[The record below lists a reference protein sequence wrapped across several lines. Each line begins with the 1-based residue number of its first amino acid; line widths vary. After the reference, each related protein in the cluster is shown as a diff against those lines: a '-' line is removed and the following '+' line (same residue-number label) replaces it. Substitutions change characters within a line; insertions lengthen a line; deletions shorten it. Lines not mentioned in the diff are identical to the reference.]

1 MLAIVYLLLMVALGD
16 AIGRRFLPFL
26 SIPHRLASAFLCGLL
41 FSSWF
46 TYLVGYIF
54 AESASPMF
62 WANAVF
68 FVVAISVI
76 YFLNR
81 NTQEAG
87 PTTSIDTSETEFVRW
102 DWVVLGLF
110 FVFGLWMMFRTF
122 TIEDGNIAFGHHQY
136 PDFGSTVSI
145 MQSFAYGNNFPTE
158 YPHFSGD
165 RIRYHFL
172 FYFQAGNLEYLGLNP
187 AAASNVLSVFS
198 LTSLLILVMT
208 MGSLLFRSRVAGRIG
223 AALFFFHGSLAFIPF
238 FIANPSTSAVMEKL
252 SKMTMYL
259 NSGFPYRGEDWGV
272 WSQNVFLNQ
281 RHFTSSIAIFLLVLI
296 FLYIRNREKS
306 ETVAEPV
313 IEPTPPQEATE
324 STPEPVAELTTKKS
338 RKLKKVVEVVAEPST
353 EGEEIVDAGST
364 EPTLENE
371 DAAED
376 TSGNEPEVKEETD
389 TKPADSA
396 PSPFAHYLP
405 YIFAGIL
412 LGLLPMWNGPV
423 YLTAAVIL
431 AAFLLLFPLRRELI
445 VTGITAAILGLPQ
458 VLYLTS
464 GLRPAG
470 YSMFRWGFV
479 IDNAGFFDVLY
490 YTFFTFGFKWVLIAL
505 ALYFASGLQ
514 RRFLAAAF
522 MVFPLTYCF
531 RFSEEVLA
539 NHKFLNIWLIIAN
552 VFVAF
557 ALVKL
562 WNMKSGSS
570 TIPTR
575 VAAIVLG
582 ILITIG
588 GAIDLVP
595 VWNSY
600 FIKMKYV
607 DDPLVEWTRANTPPR
622 SVFLSQK
629 YINHQLLL
637 AGRRLFYGD
646 PYYAWSAGYDTR
658 AREALAKRMFE
669 TRDPNELLAL
679 VKENKI
685 DYIAIDD
692 MIRNSQNFLSR
703 HNEDIVAKYFPLV
716 FTDEKRDYANIK
728 IYKVPDDLRAVD
740 TSASPPTELP
750 AQPAVAP
757 AEGTVFEATEGNR
770 PGQLARPRGIAVD
783 ASGNI
788 FVADTNNARVQKF
801 DPSGK
806 YLSSF
811 GERGNAAGQFEEPN
825 GVAVD
830 AAGSI
835 YVTDAKNHKLLRLK
849 ADGQFD
855 KEWSGPGAG
864 NFYGPR
870 DLVIGPNKLIYV
882 IDQGGTRICKLDPA
896 ADTWT
901 TWGTGGSGERQFN
914 EPSGITIG
922 GGNVFVA
929 DANNDRV
936 QVFDLEGKFLRQ
948 FAVPAWEKSSG
959 NYPDVAYDEAKNLI
973 YVTSGR
979 TNEVLVFDAEGRQID
994 SIRVAGDSTFNNPSS
1009 LLVQIDG
1016 KARRLLVLNTGSSRV
1031 VQVEITSAK

>member
-1 MLAIVYLLLMVALGD
+1 MVALGD

-46 TYLVGYIF
+46 TYIIGYLLS
-54 AESASPMF
+54 ESSSPMF
-62 WANAVF
+62 WANAIF
-68 FVVAISVI
+68 FAVSIALI

-81 NTQEAG
+81 GTQDAG
-87 PTTSIDTSETEFVRW
+87 PTTTIDSSETEFTRW
-102 DWVVLGLF
+102 DWTVVGIF
-110 FVFGLWMMFRTF
+110 FLFGLWMMFRTF
-122 TIEDGNIAFGHHQY
+122 TIEDGLIAFGHHQY

-187 AAASNVLSVFS
+187 AAANNVLSVFS

-238 FIANPSTSAVMEKL
+238 LMANPSTAAITDKL

-296 FLYIRNREKS
+296 FLYIRNREKAEAVIAPQTEPIVLREAS
-306 ETVAEPV
+306 VTDDEPV
-313 IEPTPPQEATE
+313 TELKTKKARKGKKVEPEALEKVEDIETPKAAPTEEPEGDVVETTDEAETE
-324 STPEPVAELTTKKS
+324 SADK
-338 RKLKKVVEVVAEPST
+338 
-353 EGEEIVDAGST
+353 
-364 EPTLENE
+364 
-371 DAAED
+371 
-376 TSGNEPEVKEETD
+376 KEEARRAESG
-389 TKPADSA
+389 PN
-396 PSPFAHYLP
+396 SPFGHYLP

-431 AAFLLLFPLRRELI
+431 APFLLLFPLRKELI
-445 VTGITAAILGLPQ
+445 ITGITAAILGLPQ
-458 VLYLTS
+458 VIYLTS

-470 YSMFRWGFV
+470 YSLFRWGFV
-479 IDNAGFFDVLY
+479 IDEAGFFDVLY
-490 YTFFTFGFKWVLIAL
+490 YTFFTFGFKWVLIAI

-562 WNMKSGSS
+562 WNLKIASS
-570 TIPTR
+570 TLPTR
-575 VAAIVLG
+575 LAAIVLG
-582 ILITIG
+582 LLITIG

-600 FIKMKYV
+600 FIKMKYQ
-607 DDPLVEWTRANTPPR
+607 DDPLVEWARTNTAPR

-646 PYYAWSAGYDTR
+646 PYYAWSAGYDTP

-669 TRDPNELLAL
+669 TRDPNELLSL
-679 VKENKI
+679 LKENKI

-692 MIRNSQNFLSR
+692 MIRNSQNFLNR
-703 HNEDIVAKYFPLV
+703 HNEDMVAKYFPLV
-716 FTDEKRDYANIK
+716 FNDEKKEYANIK
-728 IYKVPDDLRAVD
+728 IYKVPESITAVD
-740 TSASPPTELP
+740 PSNPIPQATAD
-750 AQPAVAP
+750 VV
-757 AEGTVFEATEGNR
+757 AEGTVFQATEGNQ
-770 PGQLARPRGIAVD
+770 PGQLGRPRGITVDAAGNIYVADTGNARIQKFDTTGKFLATYGERGEAAGQLMEPNGIAVD
-783 ASGNI
+783 AS
-788 FVADTNNARVQKF
+788 
-801 DPSGK
+801 
-806 YLSSF
+806 
-811 GERGNAAGQFEEPN
+811 
-825 GVAVD
+825 
-830 AAGSI
+830 GSI
-835 YVTDAKNHKLLRLK
+835 YVTDAKSHKLLRFK
-849 ADGQFD
+849 GDGQFD
-855 KEWSGPGAG
+855 KEWTGPSAG

-870 DLVIGPNKLIYV
+870 DLVIGPNKSVYV
-882 IDQGGTRICKLDPA
+882 IDQGGTRICRLDTA

-901 TWGTGGSGERQFN
+901 NWGSGGSGDGQFN

-922 GGNVFVA
+922 GGNVFVT

-936 QVFDLEGKFLRQ
+936 QVFDLEGKFIRQ
-948 FAVPAWEKSSG
+948 FAVTAWEKSSG
-959 NYPDVAYDEAKNLI
+959 NYPDVAYDENKKLI
-973 YVTSGR
+973 YVSSGK
-979 TNEVLVFDAEGRQID
+979 TNEVLVFDAEGRQVD
-994 SIRVAGDSTFNNPSS
+994 SLKVAGESTFSNPSS
-1009 LLVQIDG
+1009 VVIQAEG
-1016 KARRLLVLNTGSSRV
+1016 KSRRLLIMNTASSKVLKVDLET
-1031 VQVEITSAK
+1031 KK

>member
-46 TYLVGYIF
+46 TYLVGYLF
-54 AESASPMF
+54 SESASPMF

-68 FVVAISVI
+68 FAVAIALI
-76 YFLNR
+76 YLLNR
-81 NTQEAG
+81 STAAKD
-87 PTTSIDTSETEFVRW
+87 PSATIDTSETAFVRS
-102 DWVVLGLF
+102 DWIVLGLF

-122 TIEDGNIAFGHHQY
+122 TIEDGLIAFGHHQY

-187 AAASNVLSVFS
+187 AAANNVLSVFS
-198 LTSLLILVMT
+198 LTSLLALVMT
-208 MGSLLFRSRVAGRIG
+208 MGTLLFRSRVAGRIG

-238 FIANPSTSAVMEKL
+238 LIANPSTAAVMDKL

-281 RHFTSSIAIFLLVLI
+281 RHFSSSIAIFLLVLI
-296 FLYIRNREKS
+296 FLYIRNRERVEAPAEPHFES
-306 ETVAEPV
+306 VPLQDATETSAEPV
-313 IEPTPPQEATE
+313 VELVTKKAKKKKKGV
-324 STPEPVAELTTKKS
+324 EPVEDPAIEKKDEENIDGQSAELTS
-338 RKLKKVVEVVAEPST
+338 ESEVVT
-353 EGEEIVDAGST
+353 EEVSEALD
-364 EPTLENE
+364 
-371 DAAED
+371 D
-376 TSGNEPEVKEETD
+376 SGTARTQSQFTQYV
-389 TKPADSA
+389 
-396 PSPFAHYLP
+396 P
-405 YIFAGIL
+405 YVFAGLL

-431 AAFLLLFPLRRELI
+431 APFLLLFPLRKELI
-445 VTGITAAILGLPQ
+445 ITGITAAILGLPQ
-458 VLYLTS
+458 VIYLTS

-470 YSMFRWGFV
+470 YSIFRWGFV

-505 ALYFASGLQ
+505 ALYFASGMQ
-514 RRFLAAAF
+514 RKFLAAVF

-539 NHKFLNIWLIIAN
+539 NHKFLNVWLIIAN

-562 WNMKSGSS
+562 WNLKSGSS

-575 VAAIVLG
+575 FAAIILG
-582 ILITIG
+582 LLITIG

-607 DDPLVEWTRANTPPR
+607 DDPLVEWARANTAPR

-646 PYYAWSAGYDTR
+646 PYYAWSAGYDTP

-669 TRDPNELLAL
+669 TRDANELLAL

-692 MIRNSQNFLSR
+692 MIRNAPGFVTKV
-703 HNEDIVAKYFPLV
+703 NEDIVAKYFPLV
-716 FTDEKRDYANIK
+716 FDDVKKEYANIK
-728 IYKVPDDLRAVD
+728 IYKVPENINAID
-740 TSASPPTELP
+740 TSAAPPIDPVER
-750 AQPAVAP
+750 AP
-757 AEGTVFEATEGNR
+757 VEGTVFQTSEGNQ
-770 PGQLARPRGIAVD
+770 PGQLNRPRGIAVD
-783 ASGNI
+783 TVGNI
-788 FVADTNNARVQKF
+788 FIADTGNSRFQKF
-801 DPSGK
+801 D
-806 YLSSF
+806 
-811 GERGNAAGQFEEPN
+811 AAGKFTAAFGTKGSSEGQLEEPN
-825 GVAVD
+825 GIAID
-830 AAGSI
+830 ASGNI
-835 YVTDAKNHKLLRLK
+835 YVTDAKNHKLLRFK
-849 ADGQFD
+849 ADGQFE

-870 DLVIGPNKLIYV
+870 DLTIGPNKLIYV
-882 IDQGGTRICKLDPA
+882 IDQGGTRMCRFDPA

-901 TWGTGGSGERQFN
+901 TWGSGGSGESQFN

-922 GGNVFVA
+922 GGNVFVT

-936 QVFDLEGKFLRQ
+936 QVFDFEGKFVRQ
-948 FAVPAWEKSSG
+948 FAVPVWEKASG
-959 NYPDVAYDEAKNLI
+959 NYPDAAYDEAKKLL

-979 TNEVLVFDAEGRQID
+979 TNEVIVFDGEGRQVE
-994 SIRVAGDSTFNNPSS
+994 SLRVAGDVAFSNPSS
-1009 LLVQIDG
+1009 LIIQTEG
-1016 KARRLLVLNTGSSRV
+1016 KARRLLILNTGSSRV
-1031 VQVEITSAK
+1031 LKVDLEVKK

>member
-1 MLAIVYLLLMVALGD
+1 MVALGD

-46 TYLVGYIF
+46 TYLIGYFF

-68 FVVAISVI
+68 FAVAIALI

-81 NTQEAG
+81 STQNAG
-87 PTTSIDTSETEFVRW
+87 PTTTIDPSETEFTRW
-102 DWVVLGLF
+102 DWTVVVVF
-110 FVFGLWMMFRTF
+110 FIFGLWMMFRTF
-122 TIEDGNIAFGHHQY
+122 TIEDGQIAFGHHQY

-187 AAASNVLSVFS
+187 AAANNVLSVFS
-198 LTSLLILVMT
+198 LTSLLMLVMT
-208 MGSLLFRSRVAGRIG
+208 MGTLLFRSRVAGRIG

-238 FIANPSTSAVMEKL
+238 LIANPSTAAVMDKL

-296 FLYIRNREKS
+296 FLYIRNREKAEAAIATLTETIALREAAVS
-306 ETVAEPV
+306 ESEPV
-313 IEPTPPQEATE
+313 
-324 STPEPVAELTTKKS
+324 SELKPKKA
-338 RKLKKVVEVVAEPST
+338 KKGKKVEQAAQEKVEDTETAEAATADDS
-353 EGEEIVDAGST
+353 EVKIDGEETSNT
-364 EPTLENE
+364 EA
-371 DAAED
+371 DAAA
-376 TSGNEPEVKEETD
+376 KES
-389 TKPADSA
+389 KQPVVPANSTF
-396 PSPFAHYLP
+396 SPYLP

-431 AAFLLLFPLRRELI
+431 APFLLLFPLRKELI
-445 VTGITAAILGLPQ
+445 ITGITAAILGLPQ

-490 YTFFTFGFKWVLIAL
+490 YTFFTFGFKWVLIAI

-539 NHKFLNIWLIIAN
+539 NHKFLNVWLIIAN

-562 WNMKSGSS
+562 WNLKSGSS
-570 TIPTR
+570 TIPAR
-575 VAAIVLG
+575 IAAIVLG
-582 ILITIG
+582 LLITIG

-607 DDPLVEWTRANTPPR
+607 DDPLVEWARANTAPR
-622 SVFLSQK
+622 SIFLSQK

-646 PYYAWSAGYDTR
+646 PYYAWSAGYDTP

-669 TRDPNELLAL
+669 TRDANELFSLL
-679 VKENKI
+679 KENKI
-685 DYIAIDD
+685 DYVAIDD
-692 MIRNSQNFLSR
+692 MIRNNPGFVTKV
-703 HNEDIVAKYFPLV
+703 NEDIVAKYFPLV
-716 FTDEKRDYANIK
+716 FNDEKKEYANIK
-728 IYKVPDDLRAVD
+728 IYKVPEQLGAVD
-740 TSASPPTELP
+740 PTAANLP
-750 AQPAVAP
+750 AAKASP
-757 AEGTVFEATEGNR
+757 AEGTVFQAVEGNQ
-770 PGQLARPRGIAVD
+770 PGQLGRPRGITVD
-783 ASGNI
+783 AAGNI
-788 FVADTNNARVQKF
+788 YVADTGNSRVQKF
-801 DPSGK
+801 DVAGK
-806 YLSSF
+806 FLASY
-811 GERGNAAGQFEEPN
+811 GERGDAAGQLQEPN
-825 GVAVD
+825 GVAID
-830 AAGSI
+830 ASGSI
-835 YVTDAKNHKLLRLK
+835 YVTDAKLHKLLRFK
-849 ADGQFD
+849 SDGQFE
-855 KEWSGPGAG
+855 KEWTGPSAG

-870 DLVIGPNKLIYV
+870 DIVIGPNKLIYL
-882 IDQGGTRICKLDPA
+882 IDQGGTRICRLDVG
-896 ADTWT
+896 ADSWT
-901 TWGTGGSGERQFN
+901 MWGSAGSGESEFN
-914 EPSGITIG
+914 EPTGIAV
-922 GGNVFVA
+922 NSASVFVA
-929 DANNDRV
+929 DVNNNRV
-936 QVFDLEGKFLRQ
+936 QIFDLDGKFLRQ
-948 FAVPAWEKSSG
+948 FRVEAWQDPG
-959 NYPDVAYDEAKNLI
+959 GIFPDLVYDEAKKVL
-973 YVTSGR
+973 YLSSGR
-979 TNEVLVFDAEGRQID
+979 TNEILIFDTEGKQRESLARPEGIVL
-994 SIRVAGDSTFNNPSS
+994 NNPTS
-1009 LLVQIDG
+1009 LVIENSG
-1016 KARRLLVLNTGSSRV
+1016 KSRRLLILNTNGSSILPIDL
-1031 VQVEITSAK
+1031 EPANTK

>member
-46 TYLVGYIF
+46 TYLVGYVF

-62 WANAVF
+62 WANAAF
-68 FVVAISVI
+68 FAVSIALI

-81 NTQEAG
+81 GTERAC
-87 PTTSIDTSETEFVRW
+87 PSTTIDSSETEFTRW
-102 DWVVLGLF
+102 DWTVVGIF
-110 FVFGLWMMFRTF
+110 FVVGLWMMFRTF

-145 MQSFAYGNNFPTE
+145 MQSFAYGSNFPTE

-187 AAASNVLSVFS
+187 AAANNVLSVFS
-198 LTSLLILVMT
+198 LTSLLMLVMT
-208 MGSLLFRSRVAGRIG
+208 MGTLLFRSRVAGRIG

-238 FIANPSTSAVMEKL
+238 LIANPSTAAVMDKL

-296 FLYIRNREKS
+296 FLYIRNREKA
-306 ETVAEPV
+306 EATVASQTEFAPL
-313 IEPTPPQEATE
+313 QEASVTE
-324 STPEPVAELTTKKS
+324 QEPVAELKAKKP
-338 RKLKKVVEVVAEPST
+338 KKDKNSQMAGEERVEEEPPIAEETAVDVEDESESEAEP
-353 EGEEIVDAGST
+353 IA
-364 EPTLENE
+364 NKK
-371 DAAED
+371 AESV
-376 TSGNEPEVKEETD
+376 T
-389 TKPADSA
+389 A
-396 PSPFAHYLP
+396 PSTSSFDQYLP

-431 AAFLLLFPLRRELI
+431 APFLLLFPLRKELI
-445 VTGITAAILGLPQ
+445 ITGITAAILGLPQ
-458 VLYLTS
+458 VIYLTS

-479 IDNAGFFDVLY
+479 IDHAGFFDVLY
-490 YTFFTFGFKWVLIAL
+490 YTFFTFGFKWVLIAI

-562 WNMKSGSS
+562 WNLKSGSS
-570 TIPTR
+570 TIPAR
-575 VAAIVLG
+575 LAALVLG
-582 ILITIG
+582 LLITIG

-600 FIKMKYV
+600 FVKMKYV
-607 DDPLVEWTRANTPPR
+607 DDPLVEWARANTAPR
-622 SVFLSQK
+622 SLFLSQK

-646 PYYAWSAGYDTR
+646 PYYAWSTGYDTSV
-658 AREALAKRMFE
+658 REALVKRMFE
-669 TRDPNELLAL
+669 TRDANELFSLL
-679 VKENKI
+679 KENKI
-685 DYIAIDD
+685 DYVAIDD
-692 MIRNSQNFLSR
+692 MIRNNPAFITR
-703 HNEDIVAKYFPLV
+703 VNEDIVAKHFPLV
-716 FTDEKRDYANIK
+716 FNDDKKEYANIK
-728 IYKVPDDLRAVD
+728 IYKVPDQLGAVD
-740 TSASPPTELP
+740 PTTVVLP
-750 AQPAVAP
+750 EAKAAP
-757 AEGTVFEATEGNR
+757 AEGTVFQATEGSQ
-770 PGQLARPRGIAVD
+770 PGQLWRPRGIAVD
-783 ASGNI
+783 AAGNL
-788 FVADTNNARVQKF
+788 FVADTANSRIQKF
-801 DPSGK
+801 DASGK
-806 YLSSF
+806 FLATY
-811 GERGNAAGQFEEPN
+811 GERGDMAGQMQEPN
-825 GVAVD
+825 GVVID
-830 AAGSI
+830 TSGNI
-835 YVTDAKNHKLLRLK
+835 YVSDAKLHKLLRFK
-849 ADGQFD
+849 SEGQFE
-855 KEWSGPGAG
+855 KEWTGPTSGR
-864 NFYGPR
+864 FYGPR
-870 DLVIGPNKLIYV
+870 DLAIGPNKLVYV

-896 ADTWT
+896 TDSWT
-901 TWGTGGSGERQFN
+901 TWGSGGSAEGEFN
-914 EPSGITIG
+914 EPTGIAIG
-922 GGNVFVA
+922 SNSVFVA

-948 FAVPAWEKSSG
+948 FPVAAWERTSG
-959 NYPDVAYDEAKNLI
+959 NFPDVEFDETSKTI
-973 YVTSGR
+973 YVSSGR
-979 TNEVLVFDAEGRQID
+979 TNEILVFDLNGALVD
-994 SIRVAGDSTFNNPSS
+994 SLRPSESFSLANPSAMAIQRTKS
-1009 LLVQIDG
+1009 ER
-1016 KARRLLVLNTGSSRV
+1016 KLLVLNTGSSNV
-1031 VQVEITSAK
+1031 ASYPLSKPLEAKNTK

>member
-1 MLAIVYLLLMVALGD
+1 MVALGD

-46 TYLVGYIF
+46 TYIIGYLLS
-54 AESASPMF
+54 ESSSPMF

-68 FVVAISVI
+68 FAVSIALI

-81 NTQEAG
+81 GTSDAG
-87 PTTSIDTSETEFVRW
+87 PTTTIDSSETEFTRW
-102 DWVVLGLF
+102 DWTVVGIF

-122 TIEDGNIAFGHHQY
+122 TIEDGLIAFGHHQY

-187 AAASNVLSVFS
+187 AAANNVLSVFS

-238 FIANPSTSAVMEKL
+238 LMANPSTAAITDKL

-296 FLYIRNREKS
+296 FLYIRNREKAEAVIAPQTEPIVLHEAS
-306 ETVAEPV
+306 VTDDEPVTELKTKKARKGKKAEPEALEKV
-313 IEPTPPQEATE
+313 EDIETPKAAPTEEPEGDVVETTDEAETE
-324 STPEPVAELTTKKS
+324 SADK
-338 RKLKKVVEVVAEPST
+338 
-353 EGEEIVDAGST
+353 
-364 EPTLENE
+364 
-371 DAAED
+371 
-376 TSGNEPEVKEETD
+376 KEEARRAESG
-389 TKPADSA
+389 PN
-396 PSPFAHYLP
+396 SPFGHYLP

-431 AAFLLLFPLRRELI
+431 APFLLLFPLRKELI
-445 VTGITAAILGLPQ
+445 ITGITAAILGLPQ
-458 VLYLTS
+458 VIYLTS

-470 YSMFRWGFV
+470 YSLFRWGFV
-479 IDNAGFFDVLY
+479 IDEAGFFDVLY
-490 YTFFTFGFKWVLIAL
+490 YTFFTFGFKWVLIAI

-552 VFVAF
+552 VFVAY

-562 WNMKSGSS
+562 WNLKIASS
-570 TIPTR
+570 TLPTR
-575 VAAIVLG
+575 LAAIVLG
-582 ILITIG
+582 LLITIG

-600 FIKMKYV
+600 FIKMKYQ
-607 DDPLVEWTRANTPPR
+607 DDPLVEWARTNTAPR

-646 PYYAWSAGYDTR
+646 PYYAWSAGYDTP

-669 TRDPNELLAL
+669 TRDPNELLSL
-679 VKENKI
+679 LKENKI

-692 MIRNSQNFLSR
+692 MIRNSQNFLNR
-703 HNEDIVAKYFPLV
+703 HNEDMVAKYFPLV
-716 FTDEKRDYANIK
+716 FNDEKKEYANIK
-728 IYKVPDDLRAVD
+728 IYKVPESITAVD
-740 TSASPPTELP
+740 PSNPIPQATV
-750 AQPAVAP
+750 AV
-757 AEGTVFEATEGNR
+757 AEGTVFQATEGNQ
-770 PGQLARPRGIAVD
+770 PGQLGRPRGITIDAAGNIYVADTGNARIQKFDTTGKFLAAYGERGEAAGQLMEPNGIAVD
-783 ASGNI
+783 AS
-788 FVADTNNARVQKF
+788 
-801 DPSGK
+801 
-806 YLSSF
+806 
-811 GERGNAAGQFEEPN
+811 
-825 GVAVD
+825 
-830 AAGSI
+830 GSI
-835 YVTDAKNHKLLRLK
+835 YVTDAKSHKLLRFK
-849 ADGQFD
+849 GDGQFE
-855 KEWSGPGAG
+855 KEWTGPSAG

-870 DLVIGPNKLIYV
+870 DLVIGPNKSVYV
-882 IDQGGTRICKLDPA
+882 IDQGGTRICRLDTA

-901 TWGTGGSGERQFN
+901 NWGSGGSGEGQFN

-922 GGNVFVA
+922 GGNIFVT

-936 QVFDLEGKFLRQ
+936 QVFDLEGKFIRQ
-948 FAVPAWEKSSG
+948 FAVPVWEKSSG
-959 NYPDVAYDEAKNLI
+959 NFPDVAYDESKKLI
-973 YVTSGR
+973 YVSSGK
-979 TNEVLVFDAEGRQID
+979 TNEVLVFDAEGRQVE
-994 SIRVAGDSTFNNPSS
+994 SLRVAGDTAFSNPSS
-1009 LLVQIDG
+1009 IVIQTES
-1016 KARRLLVLNTGSSRV
+1016 KSRRLLIMNTGSSRV
-1031 VQVEITSAK
+1031 LKVDLEAKQ

>member
-1 MLAIVYLLLMVALGD
+1 MVALGD

-46 TYLVGYIF
+46 TYLVGYLF

-68 FVVAISVI
+68 FAVAIAII

-81 NTQEAG
+81 GTHDPG
-87 PTTSIDTSETEFVRW
+87 PTTSIDTSETAFARW
-102 DWVVLGLF
+102 DWVVLGIF
-110 FVFGLWMMFRTF
+110 FLFGLWMMFRTF

-187 AAASNVLSVFS
+187 AAANNVLSVFS
-198 LTSLLILVMT
+198 LTSLLMLVMT
-208 MGSLLFRSRVAGRIG
+208 MGTLLFRSRVAGRIG

-238 FIANPSTSAVMEKL
+238 FIANPSTAAVMDKL

-296 FLYIRNREKS
+296 FLYIRNREKA
-306 ETVAEPV
+306 EALVAPQTEPATLTEAAV
-313 IEPTPPQEATE
+313 IGN
-324 STPEPVAELTTKKS
+324 EPVAELMTKKT
-338 RKLKKVVEVVAEPST
+338 KKGKKVAPGSVDQVE
-353 EGEEIVDAGST
+353 
-364 EPTLENE
+364 ENH
-371 DAAED
+371 APED
-376 TSGNEPEVKEETD
+376 TTAEGPEIIDDVPTDSEAETEAQAAGAKHD
-389 TKPADSA
+389 VLQTAPSADSA
-396 PSPFAHYLP
+396 YGHYVP
-405 YIFAGIL
+405 YIFAGVL

-431 AAFLLLFPLRRELI
+431 APFLLLFPLRKELI

-458 VLYLTS
+458 VIYLTS

-479 IDNAGFFDVLY
+479 IDNAGLFDVLY
-490 YTFFTFGFKWVLIAL
+490 YTFFTFGFKWVLIAI

-522 MVFPLTYCF
+522 MVFPLTYFF

-539 NHKFLNIWLIIAN
+539 NHKFLNVWLIIAN

-562 WNMKSGSS
+562 WNLKSGSS

-575 VAAIVLG
+575 AAAIVLG
-582 ILITIG
+582 FLITVG

-607 DDPLVEWTRANTPPR
+607 DDPLVEWARTNTAPK
-622 SVFLSQK
+622 SIFLSQK

-646 PYYAWSAGYDTR
+646 PYYAWSAGYDTP

-669 TRDPNELLAL
+669 TRDPNELLSL
-679 VKENKI
+679 LKENKI
-685 DYIAIDD
+685 DYVAIDD

-716 FTDEKRDYANIK
+716 FTDEKKDYANIK
-728 IYKVPDDLRAVD
+728 IYKVPEDLSAVQS
-740 TSASPPTELP
+740 TVPLNSPDREQPT
-750 AQPAVAP
+750 AAA
-757 AEGTVFEATEGNR
+757 GSIFTATEGNQ
-770 PGQLARPRGIAVD
+770 PGQLQRPRGLTIDSTGNILVADTKNARIQKFDATGKFVSFFGERGSSAGQMQEPNGIAVD
-783 ASGNI
+783 A
-788 FVADTNNARVQKF
+788 
-801 DPSGK
+801 
-806 YLSSF
+806 
-811 GERGNAAGQFEEPN
+811 AG
-825 GVAVD
+825 D
-830 AAGSI
+830 I
-835 YVTDAKNHKLLRLK
+835 YVTDAMNHRLLRFK
-849 ADGQFD
+849 GDGQFV
-855 KEWSGPGAG
+855 KEWSGPAVG

-882 IDQGGTRICKLDPA
+882 IDQGGTRICRLDA
-896 ADTWT
+896 ATDSWT
-901 TWGTGGSGERQFN
+901 MWGGSGLGESEFN
-914 EPSGITIG
+914 EPTGIAVSSTS
-922 GGNVFVA
+922 VFVA
-929 DANNDRV
+929 DVNNTRV
-936 QVFDLEGKFLRQ
+936 QVFDLDGKFLRQ
-948 FAVPAWEKSSG
+948 FRVEAWQDPG
-959 NYPDVAYDEAKNLI
+959 GIFPDLVYDEAKKVL
-973 YVTSGR
+973 YLSSGR
-979 TNEVLVFDAEGRQID
+979 TNEILVFDMEGKQLESLPRPEGI
-994 SIRVAGDSTFNNPSS
+994 ILNNPTS
-1009 LLVQIDG
+1009 LVIQTIG
-1016 KARRLLVLNTGSSRV
+1016 KSRRLLILNTNGSSISPV
-1031 VQVEITSAK
+1031 DLEPANKK